1 MSDIAVVVGV
11 SASNGLGAAI
21 ARRFGKGGPDGG
33 LHVIVSGRTEE
44 RLKAVVG
51 EIEAA
56 GGTASHY
63 ICDATVEAQVQEL
76 FAHASSQGTLKAAI
90 FNVGN
95 NMPIPFEE
103 LDAATFEDFWRVC
116 VLAGFLTAKA
126 ALPALEKHGGS
137 LLFTGAS
144 ASMRGRPNFAHFGS
158 AKAALRNMA
167 HALAKD
173 YGPKGVHVGHVVVDG
188 AINGERI
195 RERFASYLDHL
206 GEDGS
211 LDPDAIAEAY
221 WFMHTQPRS
230 VWTFEVDVRPYK
242 ETW

>member
-1 MSDIAVVVGV
+1 MTEIAVVVGV

-21 ARRFGKGGPDGG
+21 ARRFAKEG
-33 LHVIVSGRTEE
+33 LQVVVSGRTEN
-44 RLKAVVG
+44 RLQSIVG
-51 EIEAA
+51 EIEGA
-56 GGTASHY
+56 GGSASY
-63 ICDATVEAQVQEL
+63 YVVDATVENQL
-76 FAHASSQGTLKAAI
+76 HGLIKHASGLGTLKSVI

-95 NMPIPFEE
+95 NLPLPFSE
-103 LDAATFEDFWRVC
+103 LTADTFEDFWRVC

-126 ALPALEKHGGS
+126 ALPELEKNGGT

-158 AKAALRNMA
+158 AKAGLRNMA
-167 HALAKD
+167 QAIAKD

-188 AINGERI
+188 AINGDRI

-211 LDPDAIAEAY
+211 LEPDAIADAY
-221 WFMHTQPRS
+221 WFMHAQPRS
-230 VWTFEVDVRPYK
+230 VWTFEVDVRPFK
-242 ETW
+242 ESW

>member
-11 SASNGLGAAI
+11 SASNGLGAAV
-21 ARRFGKGGPDGG
+21 ARRFAKGG
-33 LHVIVSGRTEE
+33 LQVVVAGRTEE
-44 RLKAVVG
+44 KLKSVAR
-51 EIEAA
+51 EIETA
-56 GGTASHY
+56 GGMASAFVA
-63 ICDATVEAQVQEL
+63 DATVAADL
-76 FAHASSQGTLKAAI
+76 DALIKHAGGLGTVKTVI

-95 NMPIPFEE
+95 NMPIPFEDLTAE
-103 LDAATFEDFWRVC
+103 TFEDFWRVC
-116 VLAGFLTAKA
+116 VLAGFLTARA
-126 ALPALEKHGGS
+126 SLPVLEANSGC

-144 ASMRGRPNFAHFGS
+144 ASMRGRPGFAHFGS
-158 AKAALRNMA
+158 AKAGLRNLA
-167 HALAKD
+167 QALAKD
-173 YGPKGVHVGHVVVDG
+173 YGPKGVHIGHVVVDG

-206 GEDGS
+206 GDDGS

-221 WFMHTQPRS
+221 WFMYSQPKS

>member
-1 MSDIAVVVGV
+1 M
-11 SASNGLGAAI
+11 
-21 ARRFGKGGPDGG
+21 
-33 LHVIVSGRTEE
+33 IVSGRTEE
-44 RLKAVVG
+44 RLQAIVG

-56 GGTASHY
+56 GGSASSY
-63 ICDATVEAQVQEL
+63 VCDATVESEVQDL
-76 FAHASSQGTLKAAI
+76 FAHASSEGTLKATI

-95 NMPIPFEE
+95 NLPIPFEE

-126 ALPALEKHGGS
+126 ALPALEKNGGT

-167 HALAKD
+167 QALAKD

-211 LDPDAIAEAY
+211 LDPDAIADVY
-221 WFMHTQPRS
+221 WNMHVQPKS
-230 VWTFEVDVRPYK
+230 VWTFEVDVRPFK
-242 ETW
+242 EKW

>member
-11 SASNGLGAAI
+11 SASNGLGAAV
-21 ARRFGKGGPDGG
+21 ARRFGKGG
-33 LHVIVSGRTEE
+33 LHVIVSGRTDE

-56 GGTASHY
+56 GGSASSY
-63 ICDATVEAQVQEL
+63 VCDATVEEEVQGL
-76 FAHASSQGTLKAAI
+76 FKHAASEGTLKATI

-95 NMPIPFEE
+95 NMPIPFAE
-103 LDAATFEDFWRVC
+103 LKAETFEDFWRVC
-116 VLAGFLTAKA
+116 VLAGFLTAQA
-126 ALPALEKHGGS
+126 TLPELEKNGGS

-167 HALAKD
+167 QALAKD

-195 RERFASYLDHL
+195 RERFASYLDQL

-211 LDPDAIAEAY
+211 LDPDAIAESY
-221 WFMHTQPRS
+221 WYMHTQPRS
-230 VWTFEVDVRPYK
+230 VWTFEVDVRPFK
-242 ETW
+242 EKW